1 MLERGEGS
9 RPNSVKKKSSQIY
22 TRLFLRYRLLNQS
35 TNQSTNQP
43 INQSECSKPAMHI
56 ITQVHYGPG
65 LVIQRTWVRILAP
78 DTKCFFSSHLFVAAL
93 LSPEKAAINEKE
105 AEDGLLH

>member
-1 MLERGEGS
+1 
-9 RPNSVKKKSSQIY
+9 
-22 TRLFLRYRLLNQS
+22 
-35 TNQSTNQP
+35 
-43 INQSECSKPAMHI
+43 MHI

-78 DTKCFFSSHLFVAAL
+78 DTKSFFSSHLFVAAL